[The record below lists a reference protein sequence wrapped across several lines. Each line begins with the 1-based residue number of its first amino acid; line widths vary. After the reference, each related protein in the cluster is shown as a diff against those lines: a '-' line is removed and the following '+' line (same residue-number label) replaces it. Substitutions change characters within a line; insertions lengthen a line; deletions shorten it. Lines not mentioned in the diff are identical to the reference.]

1 MLASPEDSGEGGGR
15 ARPWAGSLS
24 LSLSGAGREGG
35 GGGGTVDAAAA
46 AGGMTAAAAQVAI
59 KYAPFAFETRP
70 LRRLDE
76 EEESMLMQM

>member
-35 GGGGTVDAAAA
+35 AGGGTVDAAAP
-46 AGGMTAAAAQVAI
+46 GGMTAAAAQVAI

>member
-15 ARPWAGSLS
+15 ARHWGGG
-24 LSLSGAGREGG
+24 LSLSGAAGREGA
-35 GGGGTVDAAAA
+35 TAVDAAAA
-46 AGGMTAAAAQVAI
+46 ATAAAAQVAI